1 MEGSTTTARRIARRA
16 RKDAIA
22 HWQGAAIITAIAVGD
37 VAYRLLVREQVR
49 RALGMEI
56 RRA

>member
-1 MEGSTTTARRIARRA
+1 MEGTASTARRIARRA
-16 RKDAIA
+16 RKDAVT
-22 HWQGAAIITAIAVGD
+22 HWQGAAVITALAVGD
-37 VAYRLLVREQVR
+37 VAYRLLVRAQVR

>member
-1 MEGSTTTARRIARRA
+1 V
-16 RKDAIA
+16 A
-22 HWQGAAIITAIAVGD
+22 HWQGAAIITALAVGD
-37 VAYRLLVREQVR
+37 VAYRLLVRAQVR